1 MLRGRKGRGTPRS
14 AGTQEGLL
22 YSMATNPAQKDD
34 GAPKRGPL
42 STQVVFR
49 SLHASWFESGFLI
62 HQSPQTYYRPDFL
75 ETTPMLIPPPPSWL
89 STQNPRTRPR
99 HSAVDRLFAST
110 GTTDFHVTFPL
121 EPLTGHRDINK
132 LSKFSCESMIF
143 VPHDYCLVINLCIML
158 FPVK

>member
-1 MLRGRKGRGTPRS
+1 MSIFHDKLVGFLGPHLSRWNLLRRKPRRWDS
-14 AGTQEGLL
+14 
-22 YSMATNPAQKDD
+22 D
-34 GAPKRGPL
+34 
-42 STQVVFR
+42 R